1 MCSSPWRKPNS
12 RERLKAGISLLSF
25 SLFFTYSVLSSSSP
39 HPLTKQASSI
49 HSPEGKLQES
59 SHLSSLSPGMATE
72 ALRIEVSQTGHT
84 HTETYLE
91 SLNQASLSWTSWPSI
106 KLLFILSSVNYTPK
120 QNRLQPEQN
129 WKSLV
134 LQDIQSLKMISIYM
148 SKILPQF
155 FASSYE

>member
-1 MCSSPWRKPNS
+1 MRRTHSIYTQFNVFLTLEETQLQRKAQS
-12 RERLKAGISLLSF
+12 RNLLTLF
-25 SLFFTYSVLSSSSP
+25 LFFFTYSVLSSSSP

-129 WKSLV
+129 WKSFV
-134 LQDIQSLKMISIYM
+134 L
-148 SKILPQF
+148 
-155 FASSYE
+155 

>member
-1 MCSSPWRKPNS
+1 MRRTHSIYTQFNVFLTLEETQLQRKAQS
-12 RERLKAGISLLSF
+12 RNLLTLF
-25 SLFFTYSVLSSSSP
+25 LFFFTYSVLSSSSP

-129 WKSLV
+129 
-134 LQDIQSLKMISIYM
+134 
-148 SKILPQF
+148 
-155 FASSYE
+155 